1 MVTLHVADNLV
12 CVALRGTI
20 FVMPL
25 TIHAAWIRV
34 DEAGSDGQLFLWAE
48 DPDLVGRVLQPAF
61 ASSTD
66 SSTSASTVGAHGASF
81 GASAAAARTTAG
93 ASVSSG
99 EARSGRANGG
109 RQRLPKVPS
118 HPGQISLGQLR
129 ALLTSPPIGLTL
141 GDLQLVNA
149 TVWLPSRQGAPLA
162 RRSIFQ
168 SSTGR
173 NGQAHTTRVNPNE
186 QDIELAPWQ
195 VTGLALGP
203 LQALHL
209 LSQLGR
215 ESLHLGGTLTQRV
228 RLGNDLLFW
237 SNAAKFALE
246 LLVGQHYLPSLR
258 ADPTGRLD
266 AVWQPILLEARIEQ
280 RREQL
285 VQLMPPICRA
295 YNIDSPAAAPPSAAL
310 TEHFVATLVDTAV
323 RAWGAQLAPEPS
335 FTPAKHWL
343 FKLLSTQPQLN
354 LPPQPAHELYQEW
367 QQWTEQLYVVR
378 DANFRICFILHAPG
392 DPEDR
397 RANGSATDVQSWK
410 LAYYLQARDNPNLMV
425 AAAEVWQAPNNAVR
439 VGSRH
444 VDQPQ
449 ERLLA
454 GLGVA
459 SRLFAPIE
467 RSLRNPRPE
476 LCLLSTDEAYQ
487 FLREIGPLLESSG
500 FGVILPDWWQS
511 DRRMRLGL
519 RLRLSSDEF
528 NDLDMTDNRMPP
540 GLNLGSLINY
550 NWDLVLGGD
559 SLSESEF
566 EQLTAMHTPLLR
578 VGGRWVELEPHQVDV
593 AKRFLGSQRPGG
605 TMPLLQAIRLA
616 QEYQSQRAPVGGEG
630 EAMAAEGPMLPDE
643 IAPPGGA
650 AQVLPLDAV
659 AVNGWL
665 ETALDRLRGQ
675 QPPCSIDEPD
685 GFTGELRPYQ
695 RRGVG
700 WLDYLRDLGLGAC
713 LADDMG
719 LGKTVQAIAL
729 LLYVRNEAVR
739 LHGNG
744 SRLQPTL
751 LICPTS
757 VVANWRREIERF
769 APVMK
774 ALVHHGNN
782 RLTGDDFDQ
791 AVREVDLII
800 TTYGTARR
808 DVDLLEAYN
817 WSDLLLDEAQNI
829 KTPSAK
835 QTQAVRR
842 LRAGNRIAL
851 TGTPVENR
859 LSELWSIMEFLNPGY
874 LGRHEQFRQRYIVP
888 IERYNDTE
896 RTDELRRLVQPF
908 LLRRLKSD
916 PTIISDLPE
925 KNEMVVY
932 CSLTREQAALYES
945 VVQQSLA
952 ELSRSDGIQRRGLVL
967 ALLTKLKQITNH
979 PAHYLKEDGPLPNRS
994 GKLNRLTEMLDE
1006 AVAVGDRAL
1015 IFTQFVEMGHLLQSH
1030 LTKNLGVETLFLHGS
1045 TPAAQR
1051 DKLVQLFQSE
1061 DGPPIFVLSLRA
1073 GGSGL
1078 NLTRANH
1085 VFHYDRWWNP
1095 AVENQATDRAFRI
1108 GQQRNVQV
1116 HKFVVAGTLEE
1127 RINDLIESKQAL
1139 AQSIVGSGED
1149 WLTEL
1154 DTDQLRDLLMLR
1166 YDAIEDE

>member
-1 MVTLHVADNLV
+1 
-12 CVALRGTI
+12 
-20 FVMPL
+20 MPL

-34 DEAGSDGQLFLWAE
+34 DDSGSDGQLFLWAE
-48 DPDLVGRVLQPAF
+48 DPDLVGKTLQPAF

-66 SSTSASTVGAHGASF
+66 SSS
-81 GASAAAARTTAG
+81 GASAIRTAHGGAHSAGARAAPFNRTTAIVSG
-93 ASVSSG
+93 AAVGGPTS
-99 EARSGRANGG
+99 AAQPRAGRASAG
-109 RQRLPKVPS
+109 RHRLPKIPS

-129 ALLTSPPIGLTL
+129 ALLTAPPIRLDP

-149 TVWLPSRQGAPLA
+149 TVWLPTRQGVPLA
-162 RRSIFQ
+162 RRSVFQ
-168 SSTGR
+168 SSAGR
-173 NGQAHTTRVNPNE
+173 NGNGHPGRVNPNE
-186 QDIELAPWQ
+186 PEVTLAPWQ
-195 VTGLALGP
+195 VTGLALEP
-203 LQALHL
+203 LQALYL

-215 ESLHLGGTLTQRV
+215 ESLQLGGELSQRV
-228 RLGNDLLFW
+228 RLSNDLLFW

-258 ADPTGRLD
+258 ADHTGRLD
-266 AVWQPILLEARIEQ
+266 AVWQPILLDTRIEQ

-295 YNIDSPAAAPPSAAL
+295 YNIDSPDAAPPPATL

-323 RAWGAQLAPEPS
+323 RHWGAALAPEPS
-335 FTPAKHWL
+335 FTPAQHWL
-343 FKLLSTQPQLN
+343 YKLLSPQPQLN

-367 QQWTEQLYVVR
+367 QQWTEQLFVVR
-378 DANFRICFILHAPG
+378 DANFRICFVLTAPG
-392 DPEDR
+392 DPDDSAGHE
-397 RANGSATDVQSWK
+397 ANGADAQSWT

-425 AAAEVWQAPNNAVR
+425 AAREVWHAPNNSVR

-476 LCLLSTDEAYQ
+476 LCLLTTDEAYQ

-519 RLRLSSDEF
+519 RLRLSSSEHEELSEL
-528 NDLDMTDNRMPP
+528 DLSDGRTTP

-550 NWDLVLGGD
+550 NWDLVLGGE

-566 EQLTAMHTPLLR
+566 EQLTAMRTPLLR
-578 VGGRWVELEPHQVDV
+578 VAGRWVELEPHQVDV
-593 AKRFLGSQRPGG
+593 AKRFLSSQRPGG
-605 TMPLLQAIRLA
+605 TMTLLQAIRLA
-616 QEYQSQRAPVGGEG
+616 QEYQSQREPLAADT
-630 EAMAAEGPMLPDE
+630 EAQPAEEPLLPDE

-659 AVNGWL
+659 MVSGWL
-665 ETALDRLRGQ
+665 EVALDRLRGQ
-675 QPPCSIDEPD
+675 QPPQSIDEPA

-700 WLDYLRDLGLGAC
+700 WLNYLRNLGLGAC

-729 LLYVRNEAVR
+729 LLHVRNEAAQR
-739 LHGNG
+739 NGEG

-769 APVMK
+769 APSMR

-808 DVDLLEAYN
+808 DVDLLEGYV
-817 WSDLLLDEAQNI
+817 WSDLILDEAQNI

-888 IERYNDTE
+888 IERYNDSE

-979 PAHYLKEDGPLPNRS
+979 PAHYLKETGPLPGRS

-1015 IFTQFVEMGHLLQSH
+1015 IFTQFVEMGHLLQQH
-1030 LTKNLGVETLFLHGS
+1030 LTEVLGVETLFLHGS

-1154 DTDQLRDLLMLR
+1154 DTEQLRDLLMLR